1 MNITTEELERC
12 EVLLTLELDPTQ
24 EEDLLKK
31 AAKRISS
38 QVRIPGF
45 RPGKAPYNTVVRRF
59 GLEALQSEA
68 IESSVEDLVKK
79 ALSDVNITPYAQIQ
93 LEDVSWAPLTVK
105 IKIPTAPKVELG
117 DYREIRLEGKTAE
130 VTDEDVQQALERL
143 QDQHATWTPVERPSE
158 LGDLISMSVV
168 EKDGDEVLV
177 QHESVEYELA
187 VPDEEEESRQPDL
200 TTPLLGLS
208 AGDSKTFSVTYPEDY
223 NDKRYAGKEISV
235 SVDVSGIK
243 TKELDSLDDD
253 FARQV
258 SDFETLDE
266 LKAQIRDN
274 IRQQRQRQFDQELG
288 NQALELV
295 IDEAEQLEWPQALED
310 ESVQDEI
317 ESMEQ
322 RLKNSGLTLDNFLQM
337 QRKTRE
343 EFEQDVRGEV
353 VERLQRNLV
362 LARVAELEQL
372 DVSNTEILQQAKNI
386 ADMYQG
392 GEQLWRSILTSERQQ
407 RFLASDLLANKALHR
422 LAAIARGEAPE
433 PGQVEEAEV
442 EVAAGTPTAEADTT
456 PAEPESEVAEPV
468 EAGAEEVQPAGMDA
482 KSDDEAEE
490 ESVSEKA

>member
-12 EVLLTLELDPTQ
+12 EVLLTLELDPAQ

-31 AAKRISS
+31 AAKRISRE
-38 QVRIPGF
+38 VRIPGF
-45 RPGKAPYNTVVRRF
+45 RPGKAPFNTVVRRF
-59 GLEALQSEA
+59 GLEALQSEV
-68 IESSVEDLVKK
+68 IESSVEDLIKK
-79 ALSDVNITPYAQIQ
+79 ALTDVDITPYAQIQ
-93 LEDVSWAPLTVK
+93 LENVSWDPLTVK

-130 VTDEDVQQALERL
+130 VTDEDVQQTLERL

-158 LGDLISMSVV
+158 LGDLVSMSVV

-187 VPDEEEESRQPDL
+187 TPDEEEEESKQPDL

-208 AGDSKTFSVTYPEDY
+208 AGESKTFPVTYPEDY
-223 NDKRYAGKEISV
+223 SDKRYAGKEISV
-235 SVDVSGIK
+235 SVEVSSIK
-243 TKELDSLDDD
+243 AKELDPLDDD

-258 SDFETLDE
+258 SDLETLDE
-266 LKAQIRDN
+266 LKARIRDN
-274 IRQQRQRQFDQELG
+274 IRQQRQHQFDDELG

-317 ESMEQ
+317 ENLEQ
-322 RLKNSGLTLDNFLQM
+322 RLKNSGLTLDNFFQM
-337 QRKTRE
+337 QHKTRD
-343 EFEQDVRGEV
+343 EFEQEVRSEV

-372 DVSNTEILQQAKNI
+372 DVSNSEILQQAKNI

-407 RFLASDLLANKALHR
+407 RLLANDLLAHKALHR

-433 PGQVEEAEV
+433 PGQTEEVEAE
-442 EVAAGTPTAEADTT
+442 AAADT
-456 PAEPESEVAEPV
+456 PAVEAETMPVEPEGEAAESV
-468 EAGAEEVQPAGMDA
+468 EAGVEEVQPAA
-482 KSDDEAEE
+482 SDDEAEE

>member
-12 EVLLTLELDPTQ
+12 EVLLTLELDPAQ

-31 AAKRISS
+31 AAKRISR
-38 QVRIPGF
+38 QVKIPGF
-45 RPGKAPYNTVVRRF
+45 RPGKAPYSTVVRRF

-79 ALSDVNITPYAQIQ
+79 ALTDADITPYAQIQ
-93 LEDVSWAPLTVK
+93 LEDVSWDPLTVK

-143 QDQHATWTPVERPSE
+143 QDQHAAWTPVERPSE

-168 EKDGDEVLV
+168 EKDGDEVLT
-177 QHESVEYELA
+177 QHESVEYELVA
-187 VPDEEEESRQPDL
+187 RDEEESNQPDL

-208 AGDSKTFSVTYPEDY
+208 AGESKTFSVTYPEDY
-223 NDKRYAGKEISV
+223 QDQRYAGKEITI
-235 SVDVSGIK
+235 SVDVSSIK
-243 TKELDSLDDD
+243 AKELDPLDDD

-295 IDEAEQLEWPQALED
+295 IDEAKQLEWPQALED

-343 EFEQDVRGEV
+343 EFEQEVRDEV

-433 PGQVEEAEV
+433 PGQAEEAEPEV
-442 EVAAGTPTAEADTT
+442 EAATPAAEAETT
-456 PAEPESEVAEPV
+456 PAGAESEAEEPV
-468 EAGAEEVQPAGMDA
+468 EAGAGDVPPAA
-482 KSDDEAEE
+482 TAAESDDEAEE

>member
-12 EVLLTLELDPTQ
+12 EVLLTLELDPAQ

-31 AAKRISS
+31 AAKRISRE
-38 QVRIPGF
+38 VRIPGF
-45 RPGKAPYNTVVRRF
+45 RPGKAPFNTVVRRF
-59 GLEALQSEA
+59 GLEALQSEV
-68 IESSVEDLVKK
+68 IESSVEDLIKK
-79 ALSDVNITPYAQIQ
+79 ALTDIDITPYAQIQ
-93 LEDVSWAPLTVK
+93 LENVSWDPLTVK

-130 VTDEDVQQALERL
+130 VTDEDVQQTLERL

-187 VPDEEEESRQPDL
+187 APDEEEEESKQPDL

-208 AGDSKTFSVTYPEDY
+208 AGESKTFPVTYPEDY
-223 NDKRYAGKEISV
+223 SDKRYAGKEISV
-235 SVDVSGIK
+235 SVEVSSIK
-243 TKELDSLDDD
+243 AKELDPLDDD

-258 SDFETLDE
+258 SDLETLDE
-266 LKAQIRDN
+266 LKARIRDN
-274 IRQQRQRQFDQELG
+274 IRQQRQHQFDDELG

-317 ESMEQ
+317 ENLEQ
-322 RLKNSGLTLDNFLQM
+322 RLKNSGLTLDNFFQM
-337 QRKTRE
+337 QHKTRE
-343 EFEQDVRGEV
+343 EFEQEVRSEV

-372 DVSNTEILQQAKNI
+372 DVSNSEILQQAKNI

-407 RFLASDLLANKALHR
+407 RLLANDLLAHKALHR

-433 PGQVEEAEV
+433 PGQAEEVEAE
-442 EVAAGTPTAEADTT
+442 AGTPAAEAETT
-456 PAEPESEVAEPV
+456 PVEPEGEAAEPV
-468 EAGAEEVQPAGMDA
+468 EAGVEEVQPAA
-482 KSDDEAEE
+482 SDDEAEE